1 MRDKARTKAQLIDE
15 LVELRRRISALAKP
29 EAESKEKRKRR
40 MLAEKRAITEQL
52 AGSIGH
58 ELHNILGN
66 ISNAAY
72 FLNLAI
78 EDPAPEVKEALKVL
92 KRGVEASERIIS
104 SLRDFAHPS
113 PPRPRKVDIHNV
125 LQKALDG
132 IFVPQSVEVVSCLD
146 EALPMIFADPDQ
158 LVQIFGHLIRNAV
171 QALPEGG
178 RLVIKSEV
186 SDPEWI
192 AISFTDTGGGIAKE
206 KQAKVFEPFFT
217 TKARGIGLGL
227 ALTRTLVKKQGGTI
241 ELKSELGKR
250 SVFTV
255 KLPVKGL

>member
-78 EDPAPEVKEALKVL
+78 KDPAPEVKEALKVL
-92 KRGVEASERIIS
+92 KRGGG
-104 SLRDFAHPS
+104 SLRVHHQKSAGLCAS
-113 PPRPRKVDIHNV
+113 KS
-125 LQKALDG
+125 LQTA
-132 IFVPQSVEVVSCLD
+132 
-146 EALPMIFADPDQ
+146 
-158 LVQIFGHLIRNAV
+158 
-171 QALPEGG
+171 EGG
-178 RLVIKSEV
+178 YPQRPSGSAGRHFSAAE
-186 SDPEWI
+186 
-192 AISFTDTGGGIAKE
+192 
-206 KQAKVFEPFFT
+206 
-217 TKARGIGLGL
+217 R
-227 ALTRTLVKKQGGTI
+227 
-241 ELKSELGKR
+241 
-250 SVFTV
+250 
-255 KLPVKGL
+255 